1 MNNSSLKSAFILLI
15 CTVFSLSF
23 SSCKKDEV
31 KKSRS
36 ELIIG
41 NWLLSSDLYNPAY
54 DADGNGTTETE
65 IFPLYS
71 ACAKDDFLTFNTG
84 GTGAFDQG
92 PLMCQGGSPEQRT
105 PFTWSLYNNDHS
117 LVLGGT
123 SYAVLELSETTLKIA
138 DTFFENNV
146 TYTNTYTFTKK

>member
-1 MNNSSLKSAFILLI
+1 MSNSLLKSALFVLV
-15 CTVFSLSF
+15 CSVFSFSF

-41 NWLLSSDLYNPAY
+41 NWLLSSDAYNPAY
-54 DADGNGTTETE
+54 DADGNGTKETE

-71 ACAKDDFLTFNTG
+71 ACSKDDFITFNTG

-92 PLMCQGGSPEQRT
+92 PLMCQGSPNQT
-105 PFTWSLYNNDHS
+105 TAFTWSLYNNDHS
-117 LVLGGT
+117 LVLGGE
-123 SYAVLELSETTLKIA
+123 SYALLELSETTMKIA
-138 DTFFENNV
+138 YTFFEDNV